1 MTEERSVAMKAVK
14 VDVSG
19 LTLTRREVLQQPR
32 ISTMFQNYRARL
44 KVIQSR
50 ITVMRFLLPLKEDLR
65 GLLSLILCPLMEEPI

>member
-32 ISTMFQNYRARL
+32 ILTMFQNYRARL

-50 ITVMRFLLPLKEDLR
+50 IMRFLLPLKEDLR